1 MRKQE
6 IKKNLNY
13 FYLRINILGKAI
25 RIGLV
30 WITMDAILIKQY

>member
-1 MRKQE
+1 VKAGS
-6 IKKNLNY
+6 KKTLNY
-13 FYLRINILGKAI
+13 FYLKMNILEKAT